1 MSPMPRVLRRR
12 KSLLFPRL
20 LWTGGRPP
28 PFADMSAISRFFF
41 HAFPY
46 WDMRAIMFN
55 IDIRT
60 VLINV
65 CKKALLNAY
74 FDPYCDISVYT

>member
-1 MSPMPRVLRRR
+1 
-12 KSLLFPRL
+12 
-20 LWTGGRPP
+20 
-28 PFADMSAISRFFF
+28 
-41 HAFPY
+41 
-46 WDMRAIMFN
+46 MRAIMFN

-74 FDPYCDISVYT
+74 FDPYCDISVYTYYLKGYISVQTMQWIITYVN